1 MNFNVIFYFILVVL
15 CWTLNPFIKKSV
27 LKNDKITTDEYFIIN
42 HFVITLLFIGYFIY
56 LYKKKKCSP
65 YCIARIDRYDALYI
79 LFGAL
84 TSILGA
90 RLLLAIIKQND
101 VSYMVAHIQPLVI
114 LMTFIIG
121 YFFFTESINI
131 YRIIGGGLV
140 IVGIILLNKKQINKL

>member
-1 MNFNVIFYFILVVL
+1 MKFNVIFYFILVVL

-27 LKNDKITTDEYFIIN
+27 LKNDRITTDEYFIIN

-56 LYKKKKCSP
+56 LYKNKKGSP
-65 YCIARIDRYDALYI
+65 NCIARIDRYDALYI
-79 LFGAL
+79 ILGAV

-114 LMTFIIG
+114 LMTFLIG

-140 IVGIILLNKKQINKL
+140 IVGIILLNKKSINK